1 MRRNS
6 PPPSLSG
13 VGGRGRGA
21 APDVPSGSRRILRT
35 RGFAA
40 FLFALLGVAG
50 LAGFARPAAGQDPVI
65 VSKSWAFTPPNHNE
79 IGNQFRLLF
88 ITSDDS
94 TATSTDISDYDTFV
108 QNAVANGHAQIQEH
122 SSKFKVLGST
132 SSVNATDHTGT
143 TYTSMDKGV
152 PIYWLKTNPGGGAK
166 VAADYEDFYDNTW
179 DNKSNNRN
187 ELGAKK
193 APNTETQNTIKI
205 WTGTNNSGT
214 KSSRPL
220 GNPHRVSYGQLNNNQ
235 SRHLLRPLIFDIPS
249 SENHFYGL
257 SPVFEVGV
265 VPTKVTLSVS
275 GGVTEGGAGLSI
287 TATASQR
294 NAEGSAVSIPISV
307 RSDST
312 TADAADYTVAS
323 TISIANNATTGTTT
337 LSAPSGDGDELL
349 EQVVVGLDTTATWAA
364 NWQWADPDSVIVPI
378 TDNDPTSVTLQ
389 VTDGTTDEGDMMD
402 TAEIQLTLGRALESG
417 ESIGVPLQFAG
428 GALGTNFTLALSGTP
443 AGVALSSN
451 TVTFTG
457 GAGNASTATLTVTAM
472 QDLLGVPETVT
483 VSIPASDSDTPGLT
497 ATGLDGGASGSGTG
511 EIMITDDEPP
521 TYVASILSVA
531 PDSFEGSG
539 TGHSDRL
546 ITFDVTP
553 SPPAK
558 INVDFCMSGT
568 ATYDRDGAEAD
579 YEIVDTRGA
588 GWGFRRDDNC
598 STGGFLMPNNAGP
611 FSIRVYRDDDVEED
625 ETVTLTLTTNSQTA
639 NDVIISSTNNT
650 VTYTILNDDYPT
662 LDLSVSDDGEVTE
675 EGGMLTVTATA
686 SETLSGSSLSIPL
699 ERVAAHSTA
708 DETSD
713 YTLSGSPAGTITIA
727 DGASSGSITLT
738 TVGNTQDDFS
748 KTLRLAMMSPPDDY
762 EVGAEYVDMVLVDD
776 DSTQVTL
783 SVRAG
788 NNTATEG
795 DATVTAKIDVQPR
808 RNLVAPEVLEAPLQ
822 FSGGAPVEDFS
833 LALEGSPAG
842 VALEPTTGVLTFTG
856 PAGNA
861 VVVVT
866 AADDVDGIDE
876 RVTVTIPLSSA
887 GSAPKLTT
895 TNMDGGAVGTTV
907 DRLGSNVIM
916 ITDDDEAAAS
926 FASASASEGEGAGT
940 VDLTVNLAPAPT
952 EDITLTYML
961 TGTAAR
967 GSDYDISGVTGSTGT
982 LSVLTGATSATI
994 SVDVTDD
1001 IAWED
1006 AETVVLTLQDG
1017 TGYVLGS
1024 TTVHTLTITDNDTAE
1039 ASFASATS
1047 SVGEAAGTNVTL
1059 DVTVNLN
1066 PAPPAAITLNY
1077 MLSGTA
1083 GRIGDYWIDGVTSAT
1098 GTLTVSPNATSA
1110 NITVNVRDDMI
1121 TEASETVLLTL
1132 QPGDGYTLGS
1142 TRVHTLTITDND
1154 TPAIIVTPSLFEAPE
1169 EGPAKTY
1176 AIRLGTEP
1184 PGTVTVTPVSSDP
1197 GAATVSGPLTFDR
1210 LDWQT
1215 DQTVTV
1221 TPVQDN
1227 DADNE
1232 TVMISH
1238 TVTGY
1243 GSGTSWARVTVAVND
1258 DEISPNVGV
1267 TTSAL
1272 TLDLAEDG
1280 AAGSYMIRLN
1290 TNPEATVTVT
1300 PVLPPNT
1307 DALTVSGALT
1317 FDGTTWED
1325 PQTVTVTPRQ
1335 DADWLDN
1342 TVMIRH
1348 RVSGYAGVPS
1358 NVAVGPVTVTVAD
1371 DDEAPPVASF
1381 ASASS
1386 STGEG
1391 TGIVNVRIN
1400 LNRAAPSN
1408 LTLRYR
1414 VGGTAT
1420 SGEDVTV
1427 DNSGSATVPS
1437 GSASATVTVAILD
1450 DSVTEGVETLE
1461 LRLQSG
1467 TGYQVG
1473 AVSVHMIAIDDDDTP
1488 SIAASMS
1495 SLDLD
1500 EGGDPAIYTLALGS
1514 QPDRTVTITP
1524 VSSDKQAA
1532 TVSGALRFN
1541 GSNWQDPQVVT
1552 ITPVDDADADHET
1565 VTVTHVVTGYGDM
1578 TMGPEVEVSVED
1590 AAAAGVRASVRTL
1603 SIQENGDPATYTL
1616 ALRTDPGGAV
1626 IVTPSSSDEQ
1636 AATVS
1641 GALTFDSSNWQ
1652 APQTVTVTPVND
1664 TNVEDDMVVISHA
1677 VTGYAGVAAGPA
1689 VHVTVVDATTIIS
1702 VEEEEKEE
1710 IPTAFAL
1717 EQNYPNPFNP
1727 VTTIEFALDKAGYVT
1742 LSVYDVLGKQVR
1754 LLMDGVRPAAR
1765 YRVSFDASG
1774 LASGTYLYVLRTEQ
1788 QTAVR
1793 TMALLK

>member
-1 MRRNS
+1 MRLNS
-6 PPPSLSG
+6 PPPSPSG
-13 VGGRGRGA
+13 VGGRGRGG

-65 VSKSWAFTPPNHNE
+65 VSKSWAFTPGGSE
-79 IGNQFRLLF
+79 IGDQFRLLF
-88 ITSDDS
+88 ITSTKRNASS
-94 TATSTDISDYDTFV
+94 TNIADYDTFV
-108 QNAVANGHAQIQEH
+108 QDRVAAGHAKIQEF

-132 SSVNATDHTGT
+132 SSVNAIDHTGT
-143 TYTSMDKGV
+143 TWTEMEKGV
-152 PIYWLKTNPGGGAK
+152 RIYWLRTTPGNGAK
-166 VAADYEDFYDNTW
+166 VADNYKDFYGTMWGNFQ
-179 DNKSNNRN
+179 NNNRN
-187 ELGAKK
+187 ESGATV
-193 APNTETQNTIKI
+193 ATSALARSNTYI
-205 WTGTNNSGT
+205 WTGTKNDGT
-214 KSSRPL
+214 KTAWPL
-220 GNPHRVSYGQLNNNQ
+220 GGGGGNRVTRGWLFNNHHLEYKNQ
-235 SRHLLRPLIFDIPS
+235 QQPRGTTYHL
-249 SENHFYGL
+249 YGL
-257 SPVFEVGV
+257 SDVFEVGI

-294 NAEGSAVSIPISV
+294 NAEGNAVSIPIAV
-307 RSDST
+307 RSAST

-323 TISIANNATTGTTT
+323 SISIPNNATTGTTT

-349 EQVVVGLDTTATWAA
+349 EQVVVGLDTTATWPA

-389 VTDGTTDEGDMMD
+389 VTDGTTNEGDMTD

-428 GALGTNFTLALSGTP
+428 GALGTNFSLALSGTP

-457 GAGNASTATLTVTAM
+457 GAGNASTATLTVTALED
-472 QDLLGVPETVT
+472 DLGIPETVT
-483 VSIPASDSDTPGLT
+483 VSIPASASDTPGFT

-511 EIMITDDEPP
+511 EIMITDDDPP

-531 PDSFEGSG
+531 PDSPEGNG

-553 SPPAK
+553 NPPDKA
-558 INVDFCMSGT
+558 NVEFCLSGT
-568 ATYDRDGAEAD
+568 ATYGRDGGSRD
-579 YEIVDTRGA
+579 YEIVDSFGH
-588 GWGFRRDDNC
+588 GWGFRHDDLC

-611 FSIRVYRDDDVEED
+611 FSIRVYSDDTVEED
-625 ETVTLTLTTNSQTA
+625 ETVTLTLTRNSDTA
-639 NDVIISSTNNT
+639 NNVIISSTHNT

-675 EGGMLTVTATA
+675 EGGMLTVTATT

-708 DETSD
+708 ATSD

-738 TVGNTQDDFS
+738 TVGNTHDDFS

-762 EVGAEYVDMVLVDD
+762 EVGAEYVDVVIVDD
-776 DSTQVTL
+776 DSLQVVL
-783 SVRAG
+783 AVDD
-788 NNTATEG
+788 NTATEG
-795 DATVTAKIDVQPR
+795 DATATARINMQPR
-808 RNLVAPEVLEAPLQ
+808 RALVAPEVLVVPLQ
-822 FSGGAPVEDFS
+822 FSGGALGEDFS
-833 LALEGSPAG
+833 LALVDSPVG
-842 VALEPTTGVLTFTG
+842 VALEPTTGVLTLTG
-856 PAGNA
+856 PATSA
-861 VVVVT
+861 FFVAVT
-866 AADDVDGIDE
+866 AIDDTDGIDE
-876 RVTVTIPLSSA
+876 QVTVTIPLSSA
-887 GSAPKLTT
+887 GSPPKLTT
-895 TNMDGGAVGTTV
+895 MNMDGGAVGA
-907 DRLGSNVIM
+907 LGGLPASRVIM

-961 TGTAAR
+961 SGTATR

-982 LSVLTGATSATI
+982 LSVLAGATSATI

-1001 IAWED
+1001 MAWEA

-1024 TTVHTLTITDNDTAE
+1024 TRVHTLTITDNDTAE

-1047 SVGEAAGTNVTL
+1047 SVGEAAGTL
-1059 DVTVNLN
+1059 DVTVNFN

-1083 GRIGDYWIDGVTSAT
+1083 GRVGDYWIDGVTSAT
-1098 GTLTVSPNATSA
+1098 GTLSVSPNATSA
-1110 NITVNVRDDMI
+1110 NITVNVRDDEI
-1121 TEASETVLLTL
+1121 TEAPETVLLTL
-1132 QPGDGYTLGS
+1132 QVGDGYTLGS

-1154 TPAIIVTPSLFEAPE
+1154 TPEIIVTPSLFEVPE

-1184 PGTVTVTPVSSDP
+1184 PGTVTVTPVSDDP

-1210 LDWQT
+1210 LGWQT

-1232 TVMISH
+1232 TVTISH

-1243 GSGTSWARVTVAVND
+1243 GSGTSWPMVTVAVND

-1267 TTSAL
+1267 TTSVL

-1335 DADWLDN
+1335 DADWLND
-1342 TVMIRH
+1342 TVIIRH

-1358 NVAVGPVTVTVAD
+1358 DVAVGPVTVTVAD

-1391 TGIVNVRIN
+1391 SGIVNVRIN

-1408 LTLRYR
+1408 LTLRYG

-1420 SGEDVTV
+1420 GGEDFTV

-1437 GSASATVTVAILD
+1437 GSASATVTVAISD
-1450 DSVTEGVETLE
+1450 DSVTEGIETLE
-1461 LRLQSG
+1461 LTLQSG
-1467 TGYQVG
+1467 TGYEVG

-1488 SIAASMS
+1488 SIAASVS
-1495 SLDLD
+1495 SLDLE
-1500 EGGDPAIYTLALGS
+1500 EGGAPATYTLALRS

-1524 VSSDKQAA
+1524 ASSDEQAA

-1552 ITPVDDADADHET
+1552 VTPVDDADADHET
-1565 VTVTHVVTGYGDM
+1565 VTITHAVAGYGDM
-1578 TMGPEVEVSVED
+1578 TVGPEVEVSVED

-1626 IVTPSSSDEQ
+1626 LVTPSSSDEQ